1 MADPDNR
8 SASRRGLVLWGMLAY
23 LWGAVAHLR
32 LGAYRP
38 GLIWGD
44 SGDGLFAIWVLRH
57 GADWLRGLAPLADGR
72 IFWPHH
78 ALSAFW
84 SELYLLLAPL
94 FLLLQKLTLSSFAVA
109 YAMGVLLSVVAFFA
123 CLFFVAQVLAIARDP
138 DRPPVP
144 NWVPPLVAYL
154 AWFSIG
160 LLQIFKLQVL
170 PSFWLL
176 VMTGGMLAWRRTG
189 LARWMLLV
197 WASLAAVFLSS
208 SYFAAAGVLLFAAWA
223 WIEWFRDPGAWWRSF
238 LKLWPALLAGAAAMG
253 AVALMMSRPGVQRYS
268 PEYIH
273 SLAIGWLDL
282 VRPRDG
288 LISAGWLRSLT
299 GAEENP
305 SNIGAFLG
313 WGWIAAAAA
322 WLVRARREVW
332 SFLKQAL
339 RSRWFVALA
348 LVLLAGRLKIREV
361 RALMAIPG
369 FLAVGL
375 ALLVAAAAVG
385 RRGRDKPR
393 FYAMG
398 LLALFAALLFGLAL
412 GPSGWY
418 VGRPLHPSVWSVL
431 RVTIPG
437 VAAMRAIDR
446 MAVVAVVFAWGWL
459 LAALA
464 REWDGSKQPRARF
477 WLLALLLPAALQAA
491 DALPARARATVQ
503 DEGAITP
510 TLEERVFWEN
520 KTGVAVVFPAGP
532 LYRNT
537 LPMLYFQNFPGIILV
552 NGYSA
557 RSTDLMDGLAQAGPV
572 VGEGSL
578 KQVAACEKAGADWIV
593 LLRSEVPEAR
603 IEVLEQS
610 GRRLV
615 FDGDRLAI
623 FEPLGR
629 GYTPSTSRME

>member
-1 MADPDNR
+1 
-8 SASRRGLVLWGMLAY
+8 MLAY
-23 LWGAVAHLR
+23 LWGAVVHLR

-44 SGDGLFAIWVLRH
+44 SGDGLFAVWVLRH
-57 GADWLRGLAPLADGR
+57 GADWLRGAAPLADGR
-72 IFWPHH
+72 IFWPSH

-84 SELYLLLAPL
+84 SELYLLMAPV
-94 FLLLQKLTLSSFAVA
+94 FMLLEKLTASSFAAA
-109 YAMGVLLSVVAFFA
+109 YALGVLLSVVAFFA
-123 CLFFVAQVLAIARDP
+123 CLFFVEQVLATARDP

-144 NWVPPLVAYL
+144 GWVPPLVAYL

-160 LLQIFKLQVL
+160 LLQIFKIQVL

-223 WIEWFRDPGAWWRSF
+223 WVEWFRDPRVWWRVF

-253 AVALMMSRPGVQRYS
+253 AVALIMSRPGVQRYS

-273 SLAIGWLDL
+273 SMAVGWLDL

-288 LISAGWLRSLT
+288 LVSAGWLRALT
-299 GAEENP
+299 GAAENP

-313 WGWIAAAAA
+313 WGWIVAAAA
-322 WLVRARREVW
+322 WLARARREVW

-348 LVLLAGRLKIREV
+348 LVLLAGRLKIREA
-361 RALMAIPG
+361 RALLAIPG
-369 FLAVGL
+369 FLAVAL
-375 ALLVAAAAVG
+375 ALLVSAAAVG
-385 RRGRDKPR
+385 RHGRDKPR
-393 FYAMG
+393 LYAMG
-398 LLALFAALLFGLAL
+398 LLALFAVLLFGLSF
-412 GPSGWY
+412 GPAGWY
-418 VGRPLHPSVWSVL
+418 VGHPLHPSVWSAL
-431 RVTIPG
+431 RLTIPG

-459 LAALA
+459 LATLV
-464 REWDGSKQPRARF
+464 REWDGSPRPRVRF
-477 WLLALLLPAALQAA
+477 WFVALLLPAALQAA
-491 DALPARARATVQ
+491 DMLPARARATVQ

-510 TLEERVFWEN
+510 TLEERLFWAD
-520 KTGVAVVFPAGP
+520 KTGVAAVFPASP

-557 RSTDLMDGLAQAGPV
+557 RSTDLMDGLARAGPV

-578 KQVAACEKAGADWIV
+578 KQVAACERAGVDWIV
-593 LLRSEVPEAR
+593 LRRADIPETRIDALR
-603 IEVLEQS
+603 QS
-610 GRRLV
+610 GRRLALDGERFAV
-615 FDGDRLAI
+615 FEALQ
-623 FEPLGR
+623 E
-629 GYTPSTSRME
+629 